1 MIPFPTNLLRAAAVA
16 VALTTA
22 STAGAA
28 TLLSNL
34 GGAGTAG
41 TAFGGISTTVT
52 KDAGWTMGSD
62 SFALS
67 AVILDL
73 ETDAGMA
80 PLVSIWSGAGA
91 PTSSLMTLV
100 NPTFGGDGLYS
111 FTPSSALTLNAATSY
126 WLRVA
131 VDGSSS
137 QWLWSGRFGTPAGAS
152 ISSFDG
158 YLFKFLSQWLCSR
171 RRSDHAGS
179 PACVAIAA
187 GERPGRPAAA
197 WQAQGPGLT
206 SRRLVDGARASGSR
220 HQSFCARTMT
230 RFITTK
236 ARQPSLEFF
245 QRGLLQ

>member
-1 MIPFPTNLLRAAAVA
+1 
-16 VALTTA
+16 
-22 STAGAA
+22 
-28 TLLSNL
+28 
-34 GGAGTAG
+34 
-41 TAFGGISTTVT
+41 
-52 KDAGWTMGSD
+52 MGSD

-158 YLFKFLSQWLCSR
+158 YLFN
-171 RRSDHAGS
+171 GS
-179 PACVAIAA
+179 PSSFLNGFAVEGDPITPVPLPASLLLLGSGLAVL
-187 GERPGRPAAA
+187 RLRGR
-197 WQAQGPGLT
+197 
-206 SRRLVDGARASGSR
+206 RKDRA
-220 HQSFCARTMT
+220 
-230 RFITTK
+230 
-236 ARQPSLEFF
+236 
-245 QRGLLQ
+245 

>member
-34 GGAGTAG
+34 GGSGTAG

-137 QWLWSGRFGTPAGAS
+137 QWL
-152 ISSFDG
+152 
-158 YLFKFLSQWLCSR
+158 CSR

-206 SRRLVDGARASGSR
+206 SRRLVDGARAGGSR